1 MKQRPYISFILSGIL
16 LGLSFPPYGLPFL
29 SFIGFVPILLLLSDS
44 DIIRRKYLQL
54 YFTFFIYHGICN
66 WWISSW
72 RSETDPYLMASG
84 IVVWFAH
91 PFFFMLPFL
100 FFDFIK
106 KRTSTTIALL
116 AFPLAW
122 TAFEWMHSL
131 GELSY
136 PWLALGYSQ
145 IQSLAFV
152 QFADIVGVF
161 GVSFVL
167 LLVNAL
173 ITLMIINARKFTEN
187 VPLKRMFLGANL
199 KYSIIL
205 SALIVIPNVYGLIR
219 INDFDAMKL
228 YKQNNYIHVGLIQ
241 PNINPW
247 AKWKTDGIEQVY
259 LYKHLQDSLMQYF
272 PNLDLTIWAET
283 AVPGISITV
292 NQQHFYPFL
301 TDWINNHKASLL
313 TGFSEYYIYPYASDA
328 PSTARVWF
336 GDSSRL
342 WEPFNSALLLNP
354 APYDSKNPQI
364 YRKSRLT
371 PFAER
376 FPYSD
381 KLTFAQ
387 SWLKWG
393 VGISAWGI
401 GKGAYPLEI
410 NRNGKKV
417 LVGNII
423 CIESIYPDFVA
434 DFVRKGAQMLTVI
447 TNDAWYDYTV
457 GPRQH
462 YLIAAMRAVE
472 TRRYIARVGNTGVTG
487 FISPTGRSQNEA
499 EQYKST
505 AIAGAVYLLDNISI
519 YVKYGDW
526 LPKLAFGFYSLLL
539 ISLLFL
545 KRKKNLTIQ
554 NSEEKL

>member
-1 MKQRPYISFILSGIL
+1 MKQRQYISFILSGIL

-29 SFIGFVPILLLLSDS
+29 SFIGFVPLLFLLSNS
-44 DIIRRKYLQL
+44 DNIRRKYLQL

-91 PFFFMLPFL
+91 PFFFMIPFL

-106 KRTSTTIALL
+106 KRINSTVALL
-116 AFPLAW
+116 SFPLAW
-122 TAFEWMHSL
+122 TSFEWLHSL

-136 PWLALGYSQ
+136 PWLSLGYSQ
-145 IQSLAFV
+145 IQSLAYV

-167 LLVNAL
+167 LMVNVL
-173 ITLMIINARKFTEN
+173 ITLMILNARKFAEKTTIT
-187 VPLKRMFLGANL
+187 RMFLGTNT

-205 SALIVIPNVYGLIR
+205 LILIVIPNIYGFIR
-219 INDFDAMKL
+219 INDFDPLKL
-228 YKQNNYIHVGLIQ
+228 YKEKDILHVGLIQ

-247 AKWKTDGIEQVY
+247 EKWRTDGIEQVY
-259 LYKHLQDSLMQYF
+259 LYKHLQDSLMQFF

-301 TDWINNHKASLL
+301 TDWINKNNASLL
-313 TGFSEYYIYPYASDA
+313 TGFSEYYIYPKADQA

-354 APYDSKNPQI
+354 APYDSKNPQL

-401 GKGAYPLEI
+401 GRGAYPLEI
-410 NRNGKKV
+410 NRNGKKA
-417 LVGNII
+417 LTGNII

-434 DFVRKGAQMLTVI
+434 DFVRKGAQMLTII
-447 TNDAWYDYTV
+447 TNDAWYDHTV

-487 FISPTGRSQNEA
+487 FITPTGRSSQEA

-505 AIAGAVYLLDNISI
+505 AIAGAVYLLDDISL

-526 LPKLAFGFYSLLL
+526 LPKLSFVLSLVLIIVCAFF
-539 ISLLFL
+539 F
-545 KRKKNLTIQ
+545 RKDKTKN
-554 NSEEKL
+554 NNVKE